1 MEKSLKHL
9 ACRVLWDDN
18 QQGQKMARSTRTD
31 YAKVKIWMTNMTSE
45 VEGSI
50 AGIAIEVFAAIDGR
64 EKREKVLKMMQ
75 ERHEKV
81 SKHEQARQ
89 SA

>member
-1 MEKSLKHL
+1 
-9 ACRVLWDDN
+9 
-18 QQGQKMARSTRTD
+18 MARSTRTD
-31 YAKVKIWMTNMTSE
+31 YAKVKIWLPNMTSE
-45 VEGSI
+45 IEGSI

-81 SKHEQARQ
+81 SKHEEVLQKA
-89 SA
+89 